1 MTLNYRV
8 LDWKLISAVLLLSSI
23 GILLIMSAQHYADS
37 DFERTYFLRQLI
49 WLGIALMVFAV
60 VIHLPL
66 RLFDF
71 SAYLFYAVSLGLLV
85 LVLLVGTTRLGA
97 SRWFSFGPINLAPSD
112 IVKLTLVLA
121 LARFFAYTK
130 LPPASK
136 RRLALSG
143 ILTLIPVALILKQPD
158 LGTSLVFFVIL
169 FVLWFW
175 SGLQPL
181 YVVLILSPIVSLV
194 AAMPSEVSRVAT
206 SPLVVSPVATSHWLP
221 WALYLVALLVFL
233 FLLRPGLLFSIV
245 TVVANLA
252 FGMITPFIWNR
263 LADYQKLRILTFL
276 DPGLD
281 PRGTGYQIIQS
292 KIAIGS
298 GGIWGKGL
306 LHGSQ
311 TRLDFLP
318 ERHTDFVF
326 SVLGEEFGLWGT
338 LLVLLL
344 FMFVFYR
351 AVRIATRCRSRFA
364 SNVVMGAA
372 AILLFQFFV
381 NVGMALGFMPVTG
394 LALPFVSYGGT
405 SLVLCWTLIGLIV
418 SVDYHWQEY

>member
-1 MTLNYRV
+1 MTLNYRE

-37 DFERTYFLRQLI
+37 AFERTYFLRQLI
-49 WLGIALMVFAV
+49 WLAIALMVFAA

-85 LVLLVGTTRLGA
+85 LVLLVGATRLGA
-97 SRWFSFGPINLAPSD
+97 TRWFSFGPINLAPSD

-130 LPPASK
+130 LPPVSK

-194 AAMPSEVSRVAT
+194 AA
-206 SPLVVSPVATSHWLP
+206 SHWLA
-221 WALYLVALLVFL
+221 WAVYFAVLLVFL
-233 FLLRPGLLFSIV
+233 LLLRPGFLFGVI

-263 LADYQKLRILTFL
+263 LAEYQKLRILTFL

-281 PRGTGYQIIQS
+281 PRGAGYQIIQS

-344 FMFVFYR
+344 FTFVFYR

-372 AILLFQFFV
+372 AILLFQFFI

-405 SLVLCWTLIGLIV
+405 SLVLCWALIGLIV
-418 SVDYHWQEY
+418 SADYHWQEY

>member
-1 MTLNYRV
+1 VTLNYRE
-8 LDWKLISAVLLLSSI
+8 LDWKLISAVLLLSLI
-23 GILLIMSAQHYADS
+23 GIMLIMSAQHYADS
-37 DFERTYFLRQLI
+37 AFERAYFLRQLI
-49 WLGIALMVFAV
+49 WLAIALMVFAV

-85 LVLLVGTTRLGA
+85 LVLLVGATRLGA
-97 SRWFSFGPINLAPSD
+97 TRWFSFGPINLAPSD
-112 IVKLTLVLA
+112 IVKLALVLA

-143 ILTLIPVALILKQPD
+143 IMMIIPVALILKQPD

-194 AAMPSEVSRVAT
+194 AA
-206 SPLVVSPVATSHWLP
+206 SHWLA
-221 WALYLVALLVFL
+221 WAVYFAVLLVFL
-233 FLLRPGLLFSIV
+233 LLFRPGFLFGVI
-245 TVVANLA
+245 TVAANLT

-281 PRGTGYQIIQS
+281 PRGAGYQIIQS

-326 SVLGEEFGLWGT
+326 SVLGEEFGLWGA

-344 FMFVFYR
+344 FTFVFFR

-372 AILLFQFFV
+372 AILLFQFFI

-405 SLVLCWTLIGLIV
+405 SLVLCWALIGLIV
-418 SVDYHWQEY
+418 SADYHWQEY